1 MDIAAMAS
9 ILKQGQLQQS
19 VALSVV
25 KLAMDQGEGQAQD
38 LVKMMESSVNPNL
51 GQSIDIRL

>member
-38 LVKMMESSVNPNL
+38 MVKMMESSVNPNL